1 MEADKRGGW
10 SVTSAMSRTPEQ
22 RLAIKLRWIK
32 RWARRRGIVGP
43 KPITDRQR
51 HVFGLYVL
59 RQGPQVEY

>member
-1 MEADKRGGW
+1 
-10 SVTSAMSRTPEQ
+10 MSRTPEQ